1 MWFWIAGI
9 ALLVLAVVGLW
20 AGKRP
25 GNRRDDDP
33 RSLQDVPDPRP
44 YYFGS
49 GGNTG
54 AF

>member
-1 MWFWIAGI
+1 MWFWIAGM

-20 AGKRP
+20 AGKRS
-25 GNRRDDDP
+25 GRGGDP
-33 RSLQDVPDPRP
+33 RGTQEPPPDPRP

-49 GGNTG
+49 GSNTG

>member
-1 MWFWIAGI
+1 MWLWITGVV
-9 ALLVLAVVGLW
+9 LLVLAVVGLW
-20 AGKRP
+20 AGKKS
-25 GNRRDDDP
+25 GRDADP
-33 RSLQDVPDPRP
+33 RTTQDPPDPRP

>member
-25 GNRRDDDP
+25 GNHADP
-33 RSLQDVPDPRP
+33 HTIQDPPDPRP

-49 GGNTG
+49 GSNTG